1 MHTPEIKKIRND
13 LWTHFTEILK
23 NNWKTIYNET
33 KFHTSYTDQDKEVTL
48 RFRVKEK
55 QENKVIIETE
65 KEIKYSTWNLPVEK
79 EIIEVII

>member
-1 MHTPEIKKIRND
+1 MHTPEIKEIRND
-13 LWTHFTEILK
+13 LWSHFTEILK

-65 KEIKYSTWNLPVEK
+65 KEIRYSTWNLPVEK